1 MDFVQ
6 WRIKMKPL
14 IYIRKGIIYDRN
26 NRQYDYCLSFADV
39 DEVDPQKG
47 ELLLS
52 HGDFEKYITTQK
64 PRGLRIIFETQEEF
78 EYLINIIH
86 PFVSSIYLHEKH
98 NRAYDLTPLQK
109 CSELEAVQFYWNTKQ
124 ETLWDVKKNRKLKSF
139 HMTDFYNVTD
149 FSALRGSSIETL
161 ELFGCNGASSF
172 VSKLHIDDLS
182 FILDMPHLRA
192 LRLDIIKDE
201 SSEYYLKLLARCQE
215 LELFST
221 SDSFFTFQQ
230 FAWLKA
236 HLPNVKEGLNC
247 VEKYG
252 DDWYG
257 IIGRRTPKTLTDF
270 TKTEKYQKRYDALVE
285 KYKFRDTPPSDEEK
299 D

>member
-1 MDFVQ
+1 
-6 WRIKMKPL
+6 MKPL
-14 IYIRKGIIYDRN
+14 LHIFDGRIFDRN
-26 NRQYDYCLSFADV
+26 GKKYDICISFADK
-39 DEVDPQKG
+39 DEVNPQKG

-52 HGDFEKYITTQK
+52 HGDFEKYIKTQK
-64 PRGLRIIFETQEEF
+64 PRGLRIKFETQEEF

-86 PFVSSIYLHEKH
+86 PFVSSLYIHEKH
-98 NRAYDLTPLQK
+98 NRAYNLTPLEK
-109 CSELEAVQFYWNTKQ
+109 CAELEAVQFYWNIKQ
-124 ETLWDVKKNRKLKSF
+124 ETLWDVKKNKKLKSF
-139 HMTDFYNVTD
+139 HMTDFYKVTD
-149 FSALRGSSIETL
+149 FFALRGSSIETL

-182 FILDMPHLRA
+182 FILEMPKLRV

-201 SSEYYLKLLARCQE
+201 PSEYYLNLLAKLTG
-215 LELFST
+215 LEVFST
-221 SDSFFTFQQ
+221 PDSFFTFQQ

-236 HLPNVKEGLNC
+236 HLPKVKEGLNC

-257 IIGRRTPKTLTDF
+257 IIGRRTPKTLTDVI
-270 TKTEKYQKRYDALVE
+270 KTQKYQKRYDALVE
-285 KYKFRDTPPSDEEK
+285 KYRFRDTPPSDEEK

>member
-1 MDFVQ
+1 
-6 WRIKMKPL
+6 MKPL
-14 IYIRKGIIYDRN
+14 IYIRKGNIYDRN

-39 DEVDPQKG
+39 DEVYPEKD
-47 ELLLS
+47 ELLFL
-52 HGDFEKYITTQK
+52 HGDFEKFILTEK
-64 PRGLRIIFETQEEF
+64 PFALRIIFNTQEEF
-78 EYLINIIH
+78 EYLIDRIH
-86 PFVSSIYLHEKH
+86 TFVGSLYIHEKH
-98 NRAYDLTPLQK
+98 NRSFDLSSLEK
-109 CSELEAVQFYWNTKQ
+109 CTELEAVQFYWNTKQ
-124 ETLWDVKKNRKLKSF
+124 ESLWDVKKNTKLKSF
-139 HMTDFYNVTD
+139 HITDFYKVTD
-149 FSALRGSSIETL
+149 FSALRGSTIEQL

-172 VSKLHIDDLS
+172 VSKLHVDDLS
-182 FILDMPHLRA
+182 FILDMPRLRA

-201 SSEYYLKLLARCQE
+201 PSEYYLKMFAKLTE

-221 SDSFFTFQQ
+221 PDSFFTFQQ

-257 IIGRRTPKTLTDF
+257 VIGRRTPKTLTDIA
-270 TKTEKYQKRYDALVE
+270 KTEKYQKRYDTLIE
-285 KYKFRDTPPSDEEK
+285 KYKFHDNPPSDDEK

>member
-1 MDFVQ
+1 
-6 WRIKMKPL
+6 MKPL
-14 IYIRKGIIYDRN
+14 IYIRKGNIYDRN

-39 DEVDPQKG
+39 DEVYPEKG
-47 ELLLS
+47 ELLLPRA
-52 HGDFEKYITTQK
+52 DFEKYILSEK
-64 PRGLRIIFETQEEF
+64 PFGLRIIFNLQEEF
-78 EYLINIIH
+78 EYLIEKIH
-86 PFVSSIYLHEKH
+86 TFVGSLYIHEKH
-98 NRAYDLTPLQK
+98 NRSFDLSSLEK
-109 CSELEAVQFYWNTKQ
+109 CTELDAVQFYWNTKQ
-124 ETLWDVKKNRKLKSF
+124 ERLWDVKKNTKLKSF
-139 HMTDFYNVTD
+139 HITDFYKVTD
-149 FSALRGSSIETL
+149 FSALRGSTIEQL

-182 FILDMPHLRA
+182 FILDMPRLRA

-201 SSEYYLKLLARCQE
+201 SSEYYLKLLAKLTE
-215 LELFST
+215 LEVFST
-221 SDSFFTFQQ
+221 PDSFFTFQQ

-257 IIGRRTPKTLTDF
+257 VIGRRTPKTLTDIA
-270 TKTEKYQKRYDALVE
+270 KTEKYQKRYDTLIE
-285 KYKFRDTPPSDEEK
+285 KYKFRDNPPSDDEK

>member
-1 MDFVQ
+1 MDFAQ

-14 IYIRKGIIYDRN
+14 IYISKGKIYDRN
-26 NRQYDYCLSFADV
+26 NRQYEYCLSFADI
-39 DEVDPQKG
+39 DEVCPEKG
-47 ELLLS
+47 ELLLPYD
-52 HGDFEKYITTQK
+52 DFEKFILSQK
-64 PRGLRIIFETQEEF
+64 PFGLRIIFNLQEEF
-78 EYLINIIH
+78 EYLIEIIH
-86 PFVSSIYLHEKH
+86 TFVGSLYIHEKH
-98 NRAYDLTPLQK
+98 NKAFDFSPLEK

-124 ETLWDVKKNRKLKSF
+124 ETLWDVKKNTKLKSF
-139 HMTDFYNVTD
+139 HITDLYNVTD
-149 FSALRGSSIETL
+149 FTALRGSTIENL

-182 FILDMPHLRA
+182 FILDMPKLRV

-201 SSEYYLKLLARCQE
+201 PSEYYLNLLAKLTG
-215 LELFST
+215 LEVFST
-221 SDSFFTFQQ
+221 PDSFFTFQQ
-230 FAWLKA
+230 FAWLRA

-257 IIGRRTPKTLTDF
+257 IIGRRTPKTLTDI

-285 KYKFRDTPPSDEEK
+285 KYRFRDTPPSDEEK